1 MKKLLF
7 QLTFVLVAAF
17 VNTIVSAQVKC
28 CTTPIEKTTLS
39 GTNNDVS
46 STDMA
51 VKTQA
56 DSKSDYF
63 TKVED
68 KGDYYLL
75 TAVIE
80 NTGILNNAASC
91 IRATIQLPAES
102 PAVSYKL
109 LTKAKGIN
117 IKHCYGKIEVALEQM
132 GRKPSPTELTEVV
145 IEVKVV
151 KSKKP
156 NTEGKENFAIFVTN
170 DVPDFLLANNFWVWK
185 TNP

>member
-1 MKKLLF
+1 MKKTILNL
-7 QLTFVLVAAF
+7 VLAI
-17 VNTIVSAQVKC
+17 TIFSQTINAQVKC
-28 CTTPIEKTTLS
+28 CVTPIEKTTLS
-39 GTNNDVS
+39 GTSNDVS

-51 VKTQA
+51 VKTAA
-56 DSKSDYF
+56 DSHSNYF
-63 TKVED
+63 TKVDD

-80 NTGILNNAASC
+80 NTGILNNAAKC
-91 IRATIQLPAES
+91 IRATIQLPTES
-102 PAVSYKL
+102 PAISYKL

-117 IKHCYGKIEVALEQM
+117 IKHCYGKIEVAIEQM
-132 GRKPSPTELTEVV
+132 GRKPSTTELVEVV
-145 IEVKVV
+145 IEVKVE

>member
-1 MKKLLF
+1 MKKLSL
-7 QLTFVLVAAF
+7 QLTFILAGIF
-17 VNTIVSAQVKC
+17 VNTIVCAQIKC
-28 CTTPIEKTTLS
+28 CVTPIEKTTLS
-39 GTNNDVS
+39 GASNDVS

-68 KGDYYLL
+68 KGEYYLL

-80 NTGILNNAASC
+80 NTGILNNAAKC
-91 IRATIQLPAES
+91 VRATIQLPTES
-102 PAVSYKL
+102 PSVSYKL

-117 IKHCYGKIEVALEQM
+117 VKQCYGKIEVAVEQM
-132 GRKPSPTELTEVV
+132 GRKPSTTELTEIV
-145 IEVKVV
+145 IEVKVA

-156 NTEGKENFAIFVTN
+156 NTAGKENFAIFITN

>member
-1 MKKLLF
+1 MKKIILNL
-7 QLTFVLVAAF
+7 VLAT
-17 VNTIVSAQVKC
+17 TIFSQAISAQTKC
-28 CTTPIEKTTLS
+28 CVTPIEKTTLS
-39 GTNNDVS
+39 GTSNDVS

-51 VKTQA
+51 VKIQT
-56 DSKSDYF
+56 DSKSNYI

-80 NTGILNNAASC
+80 NTGILNNAAKC

-102 PAVSYKL
+102 PAISYKL

-117 IKHCYGKIEVALEQM
+117 IKHCYGKLEVAIEQM
-132 GRKPSPTELTEVV
+132 GRKPSTTELVEVV
-145 IEVKVV
+145 IEVKVE

-170 DVPDFLLANNFWVWK
+170 DVPDFLLQNNFWVWK